1 MPRRAESASI
11 AHLARD
17 LSELAIQENGRR
29 TTAHATSS
37 DEYGEK
43 VSMAVPVG
51 TIIDVGPEHAKAPDQ
66 CE

>member
-1 MPRRAESASI
+1 
-11 AHLARD
+11 LARD